1 MLLLSPGGSMPR
13 HFAWLLPLL
22 LFSSLSVPAQQAPQ
36 TARQALLEM
45 FFGTA
50 PNHLEK
56 HLSDSTRNTFKRMS
70 GEGGMSMLDEF
81 SMFAN
86 MTKAGGVKF
95 ETFDTGPTLLQAEE
109 VEQNEKTE
117 ITVEGDN
124 LAGDEDDIELA
135 LHITKEGS
143 EQPLPFIPH
152 FTFMMKTEAD
162 IWRLNEIKVEVRVPL
177 ADPDFLKN
185 IERQNG
191 KQNEQGAQ
199 LGMRMII
206 GAQNSYHQA
215 HGTYACNL
223 SGLMG
228 KGQNPANGS
237 FADLSTGKHG
247 GYVYVISRCDS
258 TQYKVVAEPEINDSG
273 QRAFC
278 SDESGA
284 MRAASDGKATTCLSS
299 GEAVAEE
306 TNGGQ
311 HATGLS
317 AVSAGGSAG
326 PQIDVPSAANAKP
339 QTNAGGPQG
348 TRPMRVRVS
357 QGVMQGMVIS
367 KVQPTY
373 PPEARAA
380 RIQGSVVIAAIIGK
394 DGNIESE
401 RLVSGDPLLAPAAM
415 DAVKQWRYR
424 PYLLNRQAVEVD
436 TQITVNFTLTSINQ

>member
-1 MLLLSPGGSMPR
+1 MLLLSFGGSMPR
-13 HFAWLLPLL
+13 LFAWLLPFL
-22 LFSSLSVPAQQAPQ
+22 LFSSLFAQPQQAPQ
-36 TARQALLEM
+36 TARQALIEM

-81 SMFAN
+81 SAFAS
-86 MTKAGGVKF
+86 MSKAGGMKF
-95 ETFDTGPTLLQAEE
+95 ETFDSGPTLLQAEQ

-124 LAGDEDDIELA
+124 LSGDEDEIELS
-135 LHITKEGS
+135 LHITKEGN

-152 FTFMMKTEAD
+152 FTFIMKTEAD
-162 IWRLNEIKVEVRVPL
+162 IWRLNEIRAEVRVPL

-191 KQNEQGAQ
+191 KQNEQGAE

-206 GAQNSYHQA
+206 AAQNSYHQT

-223 SGLMG
+223 SVLMG
-228 KGQNPANGS
+228 KGQSNGS

-247 GYVYVISRCDS
+247 GYVYAISGCEAS
-258 TQYKVVAEPEINDSG
+258 QYKVVAEPEINDSG

-299 GEAVAEE
+299 GEAVAGEVPSGE
-306 TNGGQ
+306 
-311 HATGLS
+311 HAIGLG
-317 AVSAGGSAG
+317 AVAGGATG
-326 PQIDVPSAANAKP
+326 PQIDTQSISNIKP
-339 QTNAGGPQG
+339 QATGAAPQNQ
-348 TRPMRVRVS
+348 RPMRVRVS
-357 QGVMQGMVIS
+357 QGVAQGMAIS
-367 KVQPTY
+367 KVPPIY
-373 PPEARAA
+373 PADAKAA
-380 RIQGSVVIAAIIGK
+380 RIQGSVIIGVIIGK
-394 DGNIESE
+394 DGGIQSE
-401 RLVSGDPLLAPAAM
+401 HLISGHPLLAPAAM
-415 DAVKQWRYR
+415 DAVKQWKYR
-424 PYLLNRQAVEVD
+424 PYLLNGQAVEVD
-436 TQITVNFTLTSINQ
+436 TQITVNFTLTLN

>member
-1 MLLLSPGGSMPR
+1 MLLVSPGGPMPR
-13 HFAWLLPLL
+13 HFAWLLPVL
-22 LFSSLSVPAQQAPQ
+22 LFSSLYAQTQQAPQ
-36 TARQALLEM
+36 TARQALIEM

-50 PNHLEK
+50 PNHLER

-70 GEGGMSMLDEF
+70 GTGGMSMLDEF

-86 MTKAGGVKF
+86 MTKGGGVKF

-117 ITVEGDN
+117 ITVESDN
-124 LAGDEDDIELA
+124 LSGDDDEIELT
-135 LHITKEGS
+135 LHITKEGN

-152 FTFMMKTEAD
+152 FTFIMKTEAD
-162 IWRLNEIKVEVRVPL
+162 IWRLNEIRAEVRIPL
-177 ADPDFLKN
+177 ADPEFLKN

-228 KGQNPANGS
+228 RSQNNGS
-237 FADLSTGKHG
+237 FADLATGKHG
-247 GYVYVISRCDS
+247 GYVYAISGCDS

-278 SDESGA
+278 SDEGGT

-299 GEAVAEE
+299 GEAVAGEAVA
-306 TNGGQ
+306 GQ

-317 AVSAGGSAG
+317 AMASGGPG
-326 PQIDVPSAANAKP
+326 PQIDAQSLANTKP
-339 QTNAGGPQG
+339 QASGVTPQG
-348 TRPMRVRVS
+348 QLPMRVRVS
-357 QGVMQGMVIS
+357 QEVMQGMVIA
-367 KVQPTY
+367 KVQPIY

-394 DGNIESE
+394 DGNIQSE
-401 RLVSGDPLLAPAAM
+401 RLVSGHPLLAPAAM

-424 PYLLNRQAVEVD
+424 PYLLNGNPMEVD
-436 TQITVNFTLTSINQ
+436 TQITVNFTLASN

>member
-1 MLLLSPGGSMPR
+1 
-13 HFAWLLPLL
+13 
-22 LFSSLSVPAQQAPQ
+22 
-36 TARQALLEM
+36 M

-81 SMFAN
+81 SMFTN

-117 ITVEGDN
+117 ISVESDN
-124 LAGDEDDIELA
+124 LSGDEDEIELT
-135 LHITKEGS
+135 LHITKEGN

-152 FTFMMKTEAD
+152 FTFIMKTEAD
-162 IWRLNEIKVEVRVPL
+162 VWRLNEIRAEVRVPL
-177 ADPDFLKN
+177 ADPEFLKN

-199 LGMRMII
+199 LGMRVII
-206 GAQNSYHQA
+206 AAQTSYHSS
-215 HGTYACNL
+215 HGTYACSL
-223 SGLMG
+223 SSLMA
-228 KGQNPANGS
+228 KGQSNGS
-237 FADLSTGKHG
+237 FADLATGTHG
-247 GYVYVISRCDS
+247 GYVYAISGCDG
-258 TQYKVVAEPEINDSG
+258 TQYKVVAEPEISDSG

-299 GEAVAEE
+299 GEAVSEQSFA
-306 TNGGQ
+306 GQ
-311 HATGLS
+311 RAT
-317 AVSAGGSAG
+317 AGAGATG
-326 PQIDVPSAANAKP
+326 PQIDVQSIANAKP
-339 QTNAGGPQG
+339 QNTGAAPQG

-367 KVQPTY
+367 KVQPVY
-373 PPEARAA
+373 PADAKAA

-394 DGNIESE
+394 DGNIQSE
-401 RLVSGDPLLAPAAM
+401 RLMSGHPLLAPAAM
-415 DAVKQWRYR
+415 DAVRQWKYR
-424 PYLLNRQAVEVD
+424 PYLLNGQAMEVD
-436 TQITVNFTLTSINQ
+436 TQVTVNFTLSPN

>member
-1 MLLLSPGGSMPR
+1 MLR

-22 LFSSLSVPAQQAPQ
+22 LLSSLSAQTAQAPQ
-36 TARQALLEM
+36 TARQALIEM

-117 ITVEGDN
+117 ISVESDN
-124 LAGDEDDIELA
+124 LSGDEDEIELT
-135 LHITKEGS
+135 LHITKEGN

-152 FTFMMKTEAD
+152 FTFIMKTEAD
-162 IWRLNEIKVEVRVPL
+162 VWRLNEIRAEVRVPL
-177 ADPDFLKN
+177 ADPEFLKN

-199 LGMRMII
+199 LGMRVII
-206 GAQNSYHQA
+206 AAQTSYHSS
-215 HGTYACNL
+215 HGTYACSL
-223 SGLMG
+223 SSLMA
-228 KGQNPANGS
+228 KGQSNGS
-237 FADLSTGKHG
+237 FADLATGKHG
-247 GYVYVISRCDS
+247 GYVYAISGCDG
-258 TQYKVVAEPEINDSG
+258 TQYKVVAEPEISDSG

-299 GEAVAEE
+299 GEAVSEQSFA
-306 TNGGQ
+306 GQ
-311 HATGLS
+311 RAT
-317 AVSAGGSAG
+317 AGAGATG
-326 PQIDVPSAANAKP
+326 PQIDVQSIANAKP
-339 QTNAGGPQG
+339 QNTGAAPQG

-367 KVQPTY
+367 KVQPVY
-373 PPEARAA
+373 PADAKAA

-394 DGNIESE
+394 DGNIQSE
-401 RLVSGDPLLAPAAM
+401 RLMSGHPLLAPAAM
-415 DAVKQWRYR
+415 DAVRQWKYR
-424 PYLLNRQAVEVD
+424 PYLLNGQAMEVD
-436 TQITVNFTLTSINQ
+436 TQVTVNFTLSPN

>member
-1 MLLLSPGGSMPR
+1 MPR
-13 HFAWLLPLL
+13 YFAWLLPLL
-22 LFSSLSVPAQQAPQ
+22 FSSSVIAQTAQAPQ
-36 TARQALLEM
+36 TARQALIEM

-109 VEQNEKTE
+109 VEQNQKTE
-117 ITVEGDN
+117 ITVDGDN
-124 LAGDEDDIELA
+124 LSGDEDEIELA
-135 LHITKEGS
+135 LHITKEGN

-152 FTFMMKTEAD
+152 FTFTMKTEAD
-162 IWRLNEIKVEVRVPL
+162 VWRLNEIKVEVRVPL

-199 LGMRMII
+199 LAMRTII

-223 SGLMG
+223 GGLMA
-228 KGQNPANGS
+228 KGQNNGP

-247 GYVYVISRCDS
+247 GYVYVISGCDGA
-258 TQYKVVAEPEINDSG
+258 QYKVVAEPEINDSG

-299 GEAVAEE
+299 GEAVEGEKVTQLVAPP
-306 TNGGQ
+306 
-311 HATGLS
+311 
-317 AVSAGGSAG
+317 AVDSSS
-326 PQIDVPSAANAKP
+326 VPPSSGARIA
-339 QTNAGGPQG
+339 PQG

-357 QGVMQGMVIS
+357 QGVNQGMIIS

-373 PPEARAA
+373 PPDAKTA
-380 RIQGSVVIAAIIGK
+380 RIQGSVVIGVIIGK
-394 DGNIESE
+394 DGNVQSE
-401 RLVSGDPLLAPAAM
+401 RLVSGHPLLAPAAM
-415 DAVKQWRYR
+415 DAVKQWKYR
-424 PYLLNRQAVEVD
+424 PYLLNGEAVEVD
-436 TQITVNFTLTSINQ
+436 TQVTVNFTLAPN

>member
-1 MLLLSPGGSMPR
+1 MPR
-13 HFAWLLPLL
+13 HFAWLLPVL
-22 LFSSLSVPAQQAPQ
+22 LFSFLYAQTQQAPQ
-36 TARQALLEM
+36 TARQALIEM

-50 PNHLEK
+50 PNHLER

-70 GEGGMSMLDEF
+70 GTGGMSMLDEF

-86 MTKAGGVKF
+86 MTKGGGVKF

-117 ITVEGDN
+117 ITVESDN
-124 LAGDEDDIELA
+124 LSGDDDEIELT
-135 LHITKEGS
+135 LHITKEGN
-143 EQPLPFIPH
+143 EQPLPFVPH
-152 FTFMMKTEAD
+152 FTFIMKTEAD
-162 IWRLNEIKVEVRVPL
+162 IWRLNEIRAEVRIPL
-177 ADPDFLKN
+177 ADPEFLKN

-228 KGQNPANGS
+228 RSQNNGS
-237 FADLSTGKHG
+237 FTDLATGKHG
-247 GYVYVISRCDS
+247 GYVYAISGCDS

-278 SDESGA
+278 SDEGGT

-299 GEAVAEE
+299 GEAVAGEAVA
-306 TNGGQ
+306 GQ

-317 AVSAGGSAG
+317 AMASGGPG
-326 PQIDVPSAANAKP
+326 PQIDAQSLANTKP
-339 QTNAGGPQG
+339 QASGVTPQG
-348 TRPMRVRVS
+348 QLPMRVRVS
-357 QGVMQGMVIS
+357 QEVMQGMVIA
-367 KVQPTY
+367 KVQPIY

-380 RIQGSVVIAAIIGK
+380 RIQGSVVIAAIVGK
-394 DGNIESE
+394 DGNIQSE
-401 RLVSGDPLLAPAAM
+401 RLVSGHPLLASAAM

-424 PYLLNRQAVEVD
+424 PYLLNGNPMEVD
-436 TQITVNFTLTSINQ
+436 TQITVNFTLASN